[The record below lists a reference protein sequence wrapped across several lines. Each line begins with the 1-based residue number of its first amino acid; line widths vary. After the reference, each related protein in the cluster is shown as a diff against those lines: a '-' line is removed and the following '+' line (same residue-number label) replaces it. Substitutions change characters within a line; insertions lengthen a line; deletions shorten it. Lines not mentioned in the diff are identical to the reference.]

1 MANAMCA
8 LEGKTNKPKILRKK
22 CLVLYTL
29 GPRVCKT
36 GALIIKNKNANGHFL
51 KVFEQVDQNP
61 HLDPEISCYI
71 TMKSTWNTINLTGN
85 AIQDA
90 TKLISLFF

>member
-29 GPRVCKT
+29 GPRLYKT
-36 GALIIKNKNANGHFL
+36 GALTIINNNANKHFSYG
-51 KVFEQVDQNP
+51 QR
-61 HLDPEISCYI
+61 
-71 TMKSTWNTINLTGN
+71 
-85 AIQDA
+85 
-90 TKLISLFF
+90 

>member
-29 GPRVCKT
+29 GPRVYKT
-36 GALIIKNKNANGHFL
+36 GALIIINKNANRHF
-51 KVFEQVDQNP
+51 F
-61 HLDPEISCYI
+61 
-71 TMKSTWNTINLTGN
+71 
-85 AIQDA
+85 
-90 TKLISLFF
+90 